1 MNYNQAHSTFPVDET
16 SLAYMYSVSI
26 FLTNVQTTYIAELLQ
41 SRHFQLG
48 TAIPRSLG
56 GIIRHSVSLLLIR
69 ITFYSGNL
77 FSRIVTL
84 GNGVE
89 RVCFRVQLNPFSIL
103 YNLTICTSC
112 FLILRPYKPP
122 FRNSSNLTG
131 SWTLYWVNKS
141 IKFTERERYREID
154 R

>member
-56 GIIRHSVSLLLIR
+56 GIIRNSVSLLLIR

-89 RVCFRVQLNPFSIL
+89 RGSSLTHFLSYITSTYARHASSFYDLTNHHSVIPLTWLALGHCIGWTRVLNL
-103 YNLTICTSC
+103 Q
-112 FLILRPYKPP
+112 
-122 FRNSSNLTG
+122 
-131 SWTLYWVNKS
+131 
-141 IKFTERERYREID
+141 RERDIEK
-154 R
+154 